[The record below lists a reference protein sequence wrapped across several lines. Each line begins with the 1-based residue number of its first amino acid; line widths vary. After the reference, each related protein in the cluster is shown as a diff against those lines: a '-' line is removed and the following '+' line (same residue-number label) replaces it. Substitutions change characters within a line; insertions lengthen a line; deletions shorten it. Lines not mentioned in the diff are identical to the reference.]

1 MQFITKNYN
10 KMKAIFIEPV
20 GIKEKDQLAVK
31 ETLNKENIEA
41 VFYNSQ
47 PHNKEELQN
56 RISEADIIITSQL
69 PISAEDLKQASNVKL
84 INVAFTGTDHIDKE
98 YCQKNNIT
106 VCNAAGYSTQAVAE
120 LTIGAVISLY
130 RKFAEMEQN
139 TRNLSTRKGY
149 LGLELRGKTFGIVG
163 AGAIGCR
170 VAELASAFG
179 CKVIAYSRTK
189 KEINNV
195 KFVSLDTLLQE
206 SDIVS
211 LHLPL
216 TNETSEIIGSNELNK
231 MKDSAILINTARGKV
246 VNIPELAYAIN
257 NNQIAGAAID
267 VYENEPPLPQDHPL
281 LNCKNT
287 ILLPHIAFA
296 TEEAIEIR
304 NKIIINNIVKWNSGK
319 PENIV

>member
-1 MQFITKNYN
+1 
-10 KMKAIFIEPV
+10 MKAIFIEPV
-20 GIKEKDQLAVK
+20 GIKEKDQSTAT
-31 ETLNKENIEA
+31 ETLNKENIQA

-47 PHNKEELQN
+47 PQNQEELQN
-56 RISEADIIITSQL
+56 RIKEADIIITSQFPL
-69 PISAEDLKQASNVKL
+69 SAKDLRLANNLKL

-98 YCQKNNIT
+98 YCKENNIT

-120 LTIGAVISLY
+120 VTIGAVISLY
-130 RKFAEMEQN
+130 RKFGEMEQS

-149 LGLELRGKTFGIVG
+149 LGLELRGKTFGIIG
-163 AGAIGCR
+163 TGAIGCR
-170 VAELASAFG
+170 VAELATAFG
-179 CKVIAYSRTK
+179 CKVIAYSRTE

-195 KFVSLDTLLQE
+195 KFVSLDTLLKE

-211 LHLPL
+211 LHIPL

-231 MKDSAILINTARGKV
+231 MKNSAILINTARGKV
-246 VNIPELAYAIN
+246 INIPELAHAIN

-267 VYENEPPLPQDHPL
+267 VYENEPPLPQNHPL

-304 NKIIINNIVKWNSGK
+304 NKIIIDNIIKWNSGK
-319 PENIV
+319 PDNIV